1 MDDLPERYSLE
12 TVEQLRGIADPLR
25 IRIFEALAQRPLTAT
40 QVGDELQI
48 AAPKAHYHVRELER
62 LGLVTLAESRERG
75 GIVEKYFRAVARNL
89 VVPPQ
94 LLQTAEP
101 EEVAAA
107 VNDIFANLSQSFLA
121 ALRREL
127 PGGGDAVGLGPGL
140 ESATVWMTREELAAT
155 LKAAMET
162 LEPYRARRG
171 VPGERE
177 GQVTVITFDA
187 RNAEADSS
195 APSPNPPA
203 PTPPTPPTPPT
214 SAPPAPRAASA
225 TSAGGSEPRQRRVTA
240 VGALTYN
247 RADLERVLAA
257 NEQLDLDV
265 AGYLA
270 FSDDV
275 TPELVDRAIARL
287 RYRGML
293 SASSGVLEALK
304 RKEPHAR

>member
-1 MDDLPERYSLE
+1 
-12 TVEQLRGIADPLR
+12 
-25 IRIFEALAQRPLTAT
+25 T

-89 VVPPQ
+89 TVPPQ

-107 VNDIFANLSQSFLA
+107 VNEIFANLSQSFLA

-127 PGGGDAVGLGPGL
+127 PGGSADENTGLGPGM

-162 LEPYRARRG
+162 LEPYRTRRG

-187 RNAEADSS
+187 RNAETDAPTATPASAQPAPQAPQPAPATNGS
-195 APSPNPPA
+195 APTA
-203 PTPPTPPTPPT
+203 
-214 SAPPAPRAASA
+214 
-225 TSAGGSEPRQRRVTA
+225 SEPHLRRVTLI
-240 VGALTYN
+240 GALTYN

-265 AGYLA
+265 AGYLS
-270 FSDDV
+270 FNDDV
-275 TPELVDRAIARL
+275 TPELIDRAIARL

-293 SASSGVLEALK
+293 SASSGVLAALK
-304 RKEPHAR
+304 RKEPHTR

>member
-40 QVGDELQI
+40 QLGDELQI

-89 VVPPQ
+89 TVPPQ

-107 VNDIFANLSQSFLA
+107 VNEIFANLSQSFLA

-127 PGGGDAVGLGPGL
+127 PGGSADENTGLGPGM
-140 ESATVWMTREELAAT
+140 ESATVWMTRDELAKT

-162 LEPYRARRG
+162 LEPYRTRRG

-187 RNAEADSS
+187 RNAEAD
-195 APSPNPPA
+195 A
-203 PTPPTPPTPPT
+203 PTPSTG
-214 SAPPAPRAASA
+214 SAQPAPQAAQAAPAVASA
-225 TSAGGSEPRQRRVTA
+225 SGREPRLRKVTLI
-240 VGALTYN
+240 GALTYN

-257 NEQLDLDV
+257 NEQLELDV
-265 AGYLA
+265 AGYLS
-270 FSDDV
+270 FNDDV
-275 TPELVDRAIARL
+275 PPELIDRAIARL

-293 SASSGVLEALK
+293 NASSGVMAALK